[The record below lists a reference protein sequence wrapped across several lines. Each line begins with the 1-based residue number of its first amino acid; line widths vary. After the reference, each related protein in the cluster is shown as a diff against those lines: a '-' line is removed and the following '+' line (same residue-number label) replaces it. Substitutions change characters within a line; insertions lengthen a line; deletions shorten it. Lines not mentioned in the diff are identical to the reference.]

1 MGRSNAGSR
10 MLRFAAFALAANVFT
25 AGWLCGPLAL
35 SAEAAPALV
44 VDVASGAVLYQQEAT
59 EPWFPASLTK
69 LMTVYVALQA
79 VRDHKIALDTPL
91 VVSPRAVSMPP
102 SKMGFAAGTEVT
114 LDNAL
119 KMLMVRSAND
129 LAVTV
134 AEGVSGSVEAF
145 AEDMN
150 AAAAQLGMQESHFVN
165 PNGLPDPRHVS
176 SARDMAILGRA
187 LYKTFPEHIDLF
199 NLGALAL
206 GSEVITNHN
215 NLLGRYPGAEGM
227 KTGFTCPAGFN
238 IVASAARGSQ
248 RLIVV
253 VMGAPTVPLRTQK
266 VSALFD
272 RGFGGVDHAIA
283 SLDNLGPAGGTNAPD
298 MRDQICRRR
307 GKAIVQFNAEIA
319 QLTAPLVA
327 EAGPAANPAG
337 QRSFP
342 FVTNTPFHTT
352 PVLTRI
358 DLVPAPVFS
367 PVPVYIGPM
376 AGYIGPVAQARPP
389 HSAVGTEPTPEQ
401 ASAYAAT
408 LPAATAKT
416 PLAPDPTA
424 LPIKGRHAPKAVAE
438 KPVNKKIAA
447 KMLEGAGGEAD
458 DTHPKKGKAKKAS
471 VKQHSVKE
479 AHADKPKP
487 AKAKE
492 TAKTLHAKDHAV
504 AQAKVKTN
512 KGQAAAKQ

>member
-10 MLRFAAFALAANVFT
+10 MLRLAALAFAANVSAASWF
-25 AGWLCGPLAL
+25 CGPLAS
-35 SAEAAPALV
+35 SAEASPALV
-44 VDVASGAVLYQQEAT
+44 VDVASGAVLYQQDAT

-69 LMTVYVALQA
+69 LMTVYVALEA

-91 VVSPRAVSMPP
+91 VVSARAASMPP
-102 SKMGFAAGTEVT
+102 SKMGFAPGSEVT
-114 LDNAL
+114 LENAL

-134 AEGVSGSVEAF
+134 AEGISGSVEAF

-150 AAAAQLGMQESHFVN
+150 AAAARLGMQESHFVN

-176 SARDMAILGRA
+176 SARDMALLGRA
-187 LYKTFPEHIDLF
+187 LYATFPDRTDLF

-238 IVASAARGSQ
+238 IVASAAHGSQ

-272 RGFGGVDHAIA
+272 RGFGGVDHAVA
-283 SLDNLGPAGGTNAPD
+283 SLNNLGPPGGVNAPD

-327 EAGPAANPAG
+327 EAGPTANPPA

-342 FVTNTPFHTT
+342 FITNNSFHAT

-358 DLVPAPVFS
+358 DLVPAPAFS
-367 PVPVYIGPM
+367 PVPVYIGRT

-408 LPAATAKT
+408 PPVDMAKM

-424 LPIKGRHAPKAVAE
+424 LPIKGRHAPKAVAQ
-438 KPVNKKIAA
+438 KPVSKKVAVKTPDA
-447 KMLEGAGGEAD
+447 TGGEAD
-458 DTHPKKGKAKKAS
+458 EAHAKKGNAKKAS
-471 VKQHSVKE
+471 VQQPSVKE

-487 AKAKE
+487 AKVKE
-492 TAKTLHAKDHAV
+492 TAKTVHTKDHAV
-504 AQAKVKTN
+504 AQVKSKTN
-512 KGQAAAKQ
+512 KGQAASKE